1 MAIDIRFPQI
11 TETSVEGQL
20 RQLKSCLI
28 QYSEKLNWALNTL
41 EKNTQDVVV
50 KYESQS
56 SSKGSL
62 ESDPEVAASTFT
74 ALKGYI
80 IKSADIVNAYSDVI
94 TRKLEGIYTAE
105 ASFPDGSALKYVEET
120 TKTLKET
127 SDSIANHYDSIQ
139 RIEDNLGKLVNEI
152 ESEGYIKEGIIRYA
166 TDEKLD
172 GAPIIGIEVGQEI
185 VKDGVKVFNKY
196 SQLTAQGLYFFDKGT
211 EVANITGYT
220 LNITKAHISDSLI
233 LGDYDIDTSDGIMFL
248 WEGDVEEEEQ
258 HPLTI
263 IVSAFGT
270 SNYGDFCLYVDGKF
284 VKTYSGAHSTETLS
298 YTNVNSAYIENIGY
312 SIQESVKVSTDG
324 VTYTTLDESY
334 YQTYGTF
341 DLLSLGSDTVYIRH
355 TYFD

>member
-56 SSKGSL
+56 SSKGSI
-62 ESDPEVAASTFT
+62 ESDPEAAASTFT

-105 ASFPDGSALKYVEET
+105 ASFPDGSSLKYIEET

-127 SDSIANHYDSIQ
+127 SDSIANHYESIQ
-139 RIEDNLGKLVNEI
+139 KIEDDLGKLVSKI
-152 ESEGYIKEGIIRYA
+152 ESEGYIKEGVIRYA
-166 TDEKLD
+166 TGDKLD

-185 VKDGVKVFNKY
+185 IKDGEKVFNKF
-196 SQLTAQGLYFFDKGT
+196 SQLTANGLYFFDKGT
-211 EVANITGYT
+211 EVANITGYK
-220 LNITKAHISDSLI
+220 LNITKAHISESLT

-248 WEGDVEEEEQ
+248 WEGDVEEEKTN
-258 HPLTI
+258 PLTI

-270 SNYGDFCLYVDGKF
+270 SSFADFLLYVDGNL
-284 VKTYSGAHSTETLS
+284 VKTYSGGHSTETLS
-298 YTNVNSAYIENIGY
+298 YDDVKSAQVELLDLSYEEA
-312 SIQESVKVSTDG
+312 IQFSKDG
-324 VTYTTLDESY
+324 VVWTYLEEGFSQPGD
-334 YQTYGTF
+334 TF

-355 TYFD
+355 NYYD